1 MAINTSIDKEESNK
15 FLIIN
20 TGLTLED
27 DSDESD
33 EEELTQELTKEP
45 EWDFQDLK
53 LIYAALLFC

>member
-1 MAINTSIDKEESNK
+1 MVINTSIDKEESNK

-20 TGLTLED
+20 TDLTLED

-45 EWDFQDLK
+45 E
-53 LIYAALLFC
+53 